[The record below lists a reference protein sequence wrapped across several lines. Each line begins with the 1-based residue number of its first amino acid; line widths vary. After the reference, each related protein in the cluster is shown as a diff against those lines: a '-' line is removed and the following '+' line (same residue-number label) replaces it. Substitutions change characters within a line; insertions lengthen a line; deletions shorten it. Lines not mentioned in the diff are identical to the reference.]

1 MGYYS
6 NKQIAKITEPK
17 ELTLS
22 GNPNFITIE
31 SVNDTSGDIFF
42 SAQISCKNLAMGAI
56 PDYIPADRLEALIRT
71 ASTFT
76 IRLKESNTSYTFQGT
91 YDKTA
96 VNNSTFYIAKQG
108 DIIDNS
114 DIVLSETQ
122 ALGIT
127 AQNIR
132 TCLLANSFL
141 RNNYEINIIST
152 IFSEELICDNSYV
165 TIKGKGKGP
174 QYNFDIELAEFD
186 EPLTLFDN
194 ETWFITA
201 TFTGYPDSLMQN
213 DLFGY
218 SYRSPDDRYSI
229 GTFTGV
235 YLEETERYP
244 GSVYVVRPQDNGLTM
259 EECRQETLKN
269 LGETLNN
276 NEYFNIF
283 YSATYDET
291 NKYLVLIRKA
301 DTLDYTIALSLNP
314 VFGTLT
320 NGNRLVV
327 DVNLETKITY
337 ATSSDSIDGGKGN
350 YRIDL
355 DIYENTKTF
364 LGNSK
369 GELCNE
375 GNYLTTLSKAYSG
388 QPLWFDLNTLMN
400 KRAGYS
406 PNFLDNDNTWADTG
420 TISSYRFVAKR
431 SGEGS
436 NLSVYYSYPLYVL
449 KGYDALLKD
458 SDMEQPDNE
467 WHYYAMNFS
476 QKFNEASFDTGK
488 ALTTMQSRT
497 HIKGQEQY
505 FNFIALNIN
514 KGPYLTVNPPRT
526 LPTFCLHYK
535 LYTQSGN
542 FITEYTSHEMN
553 EKEFYSVNT
562 ARLDL
567 DRFLPTAPNQAGTE
581 RPVGRIDV
589 CLSVSHYDENYNINI
604 PLTPVSAP
612 LTFRI
617 LPENLHT
624 VNNFAFL
631 NRLGGWDTMNFG
643 GTASTDFKTTASTIF
658 KTLQP
663 QAKPYAEVESVVAR
677 SVQEQ
682 IVAQTSPVTYEVVE
696 WLRQM
701 SASPAVYELRTK
713 RYIVVDEMNLKYN
726 TTDDLFQIEMKYH
739 YTDSSK

>member
-31 SVNDTSGDIFF
+31 SVNDTSADIFF

-56 PDYIPADRLEALIRT
+56 PDYIPADRLDTFIGT

-96 VNNSTFYIAKQG
+96 VNNSTFYIARQG
-108 DIIDNS
+108 DRIDNS

-141 RNNYEINIIST
+141 RNNYEINVIST

-174 QYNFDIELAEFD
+174 QYNFDIELAESVN
-186 EPLTLFDN
+186 PLTLVEDD
-194 ETWFITA
+194 TWFITA
-201 TFTGYPDSLMQN
+201 NFNEHNASLVNNYLME
-213 DLFGY
+213 Y
-218 SYRSPDDRYSI
+218 IYRSPNNEYTGGKFI
-229 GTFTGV
+229 GV
-235 YLEETERYP
+235 YLDEAEQYP
-244 GSVYVVRPQDNGLTM
+244 DRVYIARPQDHGLTI

-269 LGETLNN
+269 LGKVLNS

-283 YSATYDET
+283 YTAIYDQT
-291 NKYLVLIRKA
+291 NKFLVLVPKKETSGYI
-301 DTLDYTIALSLNP
+301 TLGLNYD
-314 VFGTLT
+314 FGTFTEGEGLKI
-320 NGNRLVV
+320 
-327 DVNLETKITY
+327 DVNLETKITQ

-355 DIYENTKTF
+355 DIYDDTKTF
-364 LGNSK
+364 LGNNK
-369 GELCNE
+369 WELCNA

-400 KRAGYS
+400 KGAGYS
-406 PNFLDNDNTWADTG
+406 PDFLDNDNTWTDTG
-420 TISSYRFVAKR
+420 TIASYRFVAKR

-449 KGYDALLKD
+449 KGYDSLLKD
-458 SDMEQPDNE
+458 PDMEQPDNDG
-467 WHYYAMNFS
+467 YSYCMNFG
-476 QKFNEASFDTGK
+476 QEFNKKEFDTGK
-488 ALTTMQSRT
+488 ALTSMYSRT

-567 DRFLPTAPNQAGTE
+567 DRFLPTTLNQTGTE
-581 RPVGRIDV
+581 RPIGRIDV

-682 IVAQTSPVTYEVVE
+682 IVAQTSPVSYEVVE
-696 WLRQM
+696 WMQQM